1 MRKYI
6 TSFGLTLIMYGCEQP
21 AFIPVYQAAAPD
33 DGKPDE
39 PGVDTPDAGAP
50 VVTPEPIDRVP
61 RQLCG
66 DGLWDSRRG
75 ETCDDGN
82 TEDGDGCSGDCSA
95 ARCLVPVTH
104 ASVQAGV
111 DDASCPVLYVYSGRY
126 LENVA
131 VRRDLTITAVG
142 AERVTVYGSRAGSV
156 LDIRTASAT
165 LQSLTVQGGKAER
178 GGGVYFEG
186 DELTLV
192 NMKIHDNTAA
202 GALQAAGGGIFGQG
216 SVVLIHSQ
224 VVGNHVTSGE
234 LGRGGGVYSEGP
246 RIVLDEAS
254 VVADNR
260 VTVTGEAAD
269 GSVEAQGG
277 GIFVLSGEL
286 LVIGG
291 SSVSQNQARAG
302 NTGAAGPA
310 AARGGGVALSS
321 ASLELAGN
329 SSVHGN
335 RAEAEA
341 SRAEA
346 DGGGVFLEVQT
357 GPSQE
362 DNFLAI
368 SVAQASLIDNRAIAR
383 STGTATGAESI
394 ARGGALFVS
403 SRHAEEVSLT
413 ITEESRILDNR
424 AEAQA
429 EQALASAAQGGGIH
443 AVGHGSPRMLITAR
457 DLMLSG
463 NTVIAGLAQGGA
475 CYLGT
480 QAHDSDL
487 AFALQRSTVSDNRA
501 ETLAGTA
508 EGGAMHISAKGTD
521 AFTRVELT
529 NSTLSNNQSRASGG
543 TGRGGGVSLA
553 RVSGDV
559 DVTVSFSS
567 VTVADNQAS
576 TSGGGLDLTGFD
588 QPGGPGIQLRNTI
601 LADNAAPVGPD
612 CATAADGARVS
623 SQGYNLIGTMSD
635 CSVESSEA
643 SDLVGVISGLGP
655 LAGNGSAMRTH
666 SLMSYSPAINAGH
679 PDGCLDGEG
688 SLLGTDQCGR
698 ERVGRCDIGASEY
711 APE

>member
-1 MRKYI
+1 
-6 TSFGLTLIMYGCEQP
+6 MYGCEQP
-21 AFIPVYQAAAPD
+21 ASIPVFQAASPD
-33 DGKPDE
+33 DLEPDE
-39 PGVDTPDAGAP
+39 SDMDMPDAGAP
-50 VVTPEPIDRVP
+50 VTPEPVDRVP
-61 RQLCG
+61 RQVCG
-66 DGLWDSRRG
+66 DGIWDSRRG

-95 ARCLVPVTH
+95 AHCLVPVTH

-126 LENVA
+126 RENVA

-142 AERVTVYGSRAGSV
+142 AERATVHGGQAGTV
-156 LDIRTASAT
+156 LDIRTTRAT
-165 LQSLTVQGGKAER
+165 LQGLTVQGGKAER

-186 DELTLV
+186 DELALV

-202 GALQAAGGGIFGQG
+202 SATHAAGGGIFGQG
-216 SVVLIHSQ
+216 SVLLSRSQ
-224 VVGNHVTSGE
+224 VVGNHATSGE
-234 LGRGGGVYSEGP
+234 LGRGGGIHGEG
-246 RIVLDEAS
+246 RIVLDQAS
-254 VVADNR
+254 VVVDNR
-260 VTVTGEAAD
+260 VTVAGEAAD
-269 GSVEAQGG
+269 PVEAQGG

-302 NTGAAGPA
+302 SAGSAGPA

-321 ASLELAGN
+321 ASLEIASN

-335 RAEAEA
+335 RAEAESA

-346 DGGGVFLEVQT
+346 DGGGVFLAVQT

-362 DNFLAI
+362 DDFLAI
-368 SVAQASLIDNRAIAR
+368 SLAQASLIDNRAIAR
-383 STGTATGAESI
+383 STGTATDAESI
-394 ARGGALFVS
+394 ARGGALYVS
-403 SRHAEEVSLT
+403 SRHAEEVRLT
-413 ITEESRILDNR
+413 IGEESRILDNR

-429 EQALASAAQGGGIH
+429 EHALASTAQGGGFH
-443 AVGHGSPRMLITAR
+443 AVGHGFPPMLVTAE

-463 NTVIAGLAQGGA
+463 NTVIAGVAQGGA
-475 CYLGT
+475 GYLGT
-480 QAHDSDL
+480 TTNDSDL
-487 AFALQRSTVSDNRA
+487 AFALRRSTVSDNRA
-501 ETLAGTA
+501 EALAGTA

-529 NSTLSNNQSRASGG
+529 NSTLSNNQSVASGG

-559 DVTVSFSS
+559 DVTVSFSN
-567 VTVADNQAS
+567 VTVADNQAT

-588 QPGGPGIQLRNTI
+588 QLGGTGFQMRNTI

-612 CATAADGARVS
+612 CATTADGARVS
-623 SQGYNLIGTMSD
+623 SQGYNLIGMMSG
-635 CSVESSEA
+635 CSVESTA
-643 SDLVGVISGLGP
+643 GSDLVGVISGLGP
-655 LAGNGSAMRTH
+655 LAGNRSPLKTH
-666 SLMSYSPAINAGH
+666 ALMSYSPAINAGH
-679 PDGCLDGEG
+679 PDGCLDGAG
-688 SLLGTDQCGR
+688 NVLGTDQCGR

>member
-1 MRKYI
+1 MRNHI
-6 TSFGLTLIMYGCEQP
+6 TSFGLILIMYGCEQP
-21 AFIPVYQAAAPD
+21 ASIPVFQAASPD
-33 DGKPDE
+33 DLEPDE
-39 PGVDTPDAGAP
+39 PGVDVPDAGAP
-50 VVTPEPIDRVP
+50 VVTPEPVDRVP
-61 RQLCG
+61 RQSCG
-66 DGLWDSRRG
+66 DGIWDSRRG

-82 TEDGDGCSGDCSA
+82 TEDGDGCSSDCSA
-95 ARCLVPVTH
+95 AHCLVPVTH

-142 AERVTVYGSRAGSV
+142 AERATVHGSQAGTV

-165 LQSLTVQGGKAER
+165 LQGLTVEGGKAER

-202 GALQAAGGGIFGQG
+202 GATQAAGAGIYSQG
-216 SVVLIHSQ
+216 SVLLLHSQ
-224 VVGNHVTSGE
+224 VVGNHVTSSE
-234 LGRGGGVYSEGP
+234 LGRGGGVYGEGP
-246 RIVLDEAS
+246 RVVLDEAS
-254 VVADNR
+254 TVVDNR
-260 VTVTGEAAD
+260 VTVAGEAAD
-269 GSVEAQGG
+269 SVEAQGG
-277 GIFVLSGEL
+277 GIFMLSGEL

-291 SSVSQNQARAG
+291 SSVSQNHARAESAG
-302 NTGAAGPA
+302 SAGPA

-321 ASLELAGN
+321 ASLEIAGN

-335 RAEAEA
+335 RAEAESA
-341 SRAEA
+341 NRAEA
-346 DGGGVFLEVQT
+346 DGGGVFLAVQT

-362 DNFLAI
+362 DNFLAM
-368 SVAQASLIDNRAIAR
+368 SLAQAFLIDNRAIAR
-383 STGTATGAESI
+383 STGTTTGAESI
-394 ARGGALFVS
+394 ARGGALYVS

-413 ITEESRILDNR
+413 IGEESRILDNR

-429 EQALASAAQGGGIH
+429 EQALASTAQGGGIH
-443 AVGHGSPRMLITAR
+443 AVGHGFPRMLVTAEY
-457 DLMLSG
+457 LMLSG
-463 NTVIAGLAQGGA
+463 NTVIAAVAQGGA

-480 QAHDSDL
+480 ATNDSDL
-487 AFALQRSTVSDNRA
+487 AFALRRSTVSDNRA
-501 ETLAGTA
+501 EALAGTA

-529 NSTLSNNQSRASGG
+529 NSTLSNNQSVASGG

-559 DVTVSFSS
+559 DVTVSFSN
-567 VTVADNQAS
+567 VTVADNQAM

-588 QPGGPGIQLRNTI
+588 QLGGTGFQMRNTI

-612 CATAADGARVS
+612 CATTADGARVS
-623 SQGYNLIGTMSD
+623 SQGYNLIGAMSG
-635 CSVESSEA
+635 CSVESTAA

-655 LAGNGSAMRTH
+655 LAGNRSPLKTH
-666 SLMSYSPAINAGH
+666 ALMSYSPAINAGH

-688 SLLGTDQCGR
+688 NALGTDQCGR

>member
-1 MRKYI
+1 MRNYI
-6 TSFGLTLIMYGCEQP
+6 TSFGLILIMYGCEQP
-21 AFIPVYQAAAPD
+21 ASIPVFQAASPD
-33 DGKPDE
+33 DLEPDE
-39 PGVDTPDAGAP
+39 PGVDIPGAGAP
-50 VVTPEPIDRVP
+50 VVTPEPVERVP
-61 RQLCG
+61 RQICG
-66 DGLWDSRRG
+66 DGIWDSRRR

-82 TEDGDGCSGDCSA
+82 TEDGDGCSSDCSV

-126 LENVA
+126 VENVA
-131 VRRDLTITAVG
+131 VGRDLTITAVG
-142 AERVTVYGSRAGSV
+142 AERATVHGGQAGTV

-165 LQSLTVQGGKAER
+165 LQGLTVQGGKAER

-202 GALQAAGGGIFGQG
+202 SATEAAGGGIFGQG
-216 SVVLIHSQ
+216 SVLLIRSQ
-224 VVGNHVTSGE
+224 VIGNHVTSSE
-234 LGRGGGVYSEGP
+234 LGRGGGIHGEGP
-246 RIVLDEAS
+246 RVVLDEAS
-254 VVADNR
+254 AVVDNR
-260 VTVTGEAAD
+260 VMVAGEAAD
-269 GSVEAQGG
+269 PVEAQGG
-277 GIFVLSGEL
+277 GIFMLSGEL

-291 SSVSQNQARAG
+291 SSVSQNQARAES
-302 NTGAAGPA
+302 AAGPA

-321 ASLELAGN
+321 ASLEIAGN

-335 RAEAEA
+335 RAEAEST

-346 DGGGVFLEVQT
+346 DGGGVFLAVQT

-368 SVAQASLIDNRAIAR
+368 SLAQAFLIDNRAIAR
-383 STGTATGAESI
+383 STGTTTDAESI
-394 ARGGALFVS
+394 ARGGALYVS
-403 SRHAEEVSLT
+403 SRHAEEVSLA
-413 ITEESRILDNR
+413 IGEESRILDNR

-429 EQALASAAQGGGIH
+429 EQALASTAQGGGIH
-443 AVGHGSPRMLITAR
+443 AVGHGFPRMLVTAE
-457 DLMLSG
+457 DLSLSG
-463 NTVIAGLAQGGA
+463 NTVIAAVAQGGA

-480 QAHDSDL
+480 ATNDSDL
-487 AFALQRSTVSDNRA
+487 ELALRRSTVSDNRA
-501 ETLAGTA
+501 EALAGTA

-521 AFTRVELT
+521 SFTRVELT
-529 NSTLSNNQSRASGG
+529 NSTLSNNQSVARGG
-543 TGRGGGVSLA
+543 TGRGGAVSLA

-559 DVTVSFSS
+559 DVTVSFSN
-567 VTVADNQAS
+567 VTVADNQAM

-588 QPGGPGIQLRNTI
+588 QLGGTGFQMRNTI

-612 CATAADGARVS
+612 CATTADGARVS
-623 SQGYNLIGTMSD
+623 SQGYNLIGMMSG
-635 CSVESSEA
+635 CSVESTEG

-655 LAGNGSAMRTH
+655 LAGNRGPLKTH
-666 SLMSYSPAINAGH
+666 ALMSYSPAINAGH

-688 SLLGTDQCGR
+688 NALGTDQCGL

-711 APE
+711 APQ